1 MSHWILSIP
10 FESKEALERFAAA
23 AQLKGLI
30 PRDRYL
36 DYARVLGT
44 QHAMLRARTNDS
56 GRQPPPRAA

>member
-1 MSHWILSIP
+1 MSDWILSIP

-30 PRDRYL
+30 PGDRYL

-44 QHAMLRARTNDS
+44 QHAMLRARNDG

>member
-1 MSHWILSIP
+1 MSKWILSIP

-30 PRDRYL
+30 PPDRYL

-44 QHAMLRARTNDS
+44 QHAMLRARID
-56 GRQPPPRAA
+56 GGHPPPPRAA